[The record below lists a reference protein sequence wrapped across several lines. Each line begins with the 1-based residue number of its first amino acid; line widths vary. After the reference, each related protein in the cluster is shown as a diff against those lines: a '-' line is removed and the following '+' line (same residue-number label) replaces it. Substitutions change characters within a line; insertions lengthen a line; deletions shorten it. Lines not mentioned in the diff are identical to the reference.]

1 MTIQLKATGQYFLV
15 MLMDV
20 VVTLSLVNAV
30 LNESYCVT
38 VSFDTVWQMKFG
50 NKIEIVQLMI

>member
-1 MTIQLKATGQYFLV
+1 MKTTGQYFLV

-20 VVTLSLVNAV
+20 VVTLSSVNAV

-38 VSFDTVWQMKFG
+38 VSFDTVCQMKFG
-50 NKIEIVQLMI
+50 NKIQIV